1 MSIPKS
7 NKALYYYDEILLSI
21 ILCFSVLC
29 CEKET
34 ECIIIQDKYG
44 GNGAFYFQWDRTTPG
59 NTDMQI
65 GTGSVSEKIYNQ
77 YNVGDIYCIE
87 ELML

>member
-1 MSIPKS
+1 MKF
-7 NKALYYYDEILLSI
+7 YYLLFI

-59 NTDMQI
+59 STDMQI
-65 GTGSVSEKIYNQ
+65 GTGSVSEKIFNQ
-77 YNVGDIYCIE
+77 YNLGDIYCIE

>member
-1 MSIPKS
+1 MKF
-7 NKALYYYDEILLSI
+7 NYLLFINFS
-21 ILCFSVLC
+21 FSVLG

-44 GNGAFYFQWDRTTPG
+44 GNGAFYFQWDRTTQG
-59 NTDMQI
+59 NTEMQI
-65 GTGSVSEKIYNQ
+65 DTGSVSENICNQ
-77 YNVGDIYCIE
+77 YDIGDIYSIE

>member
-1 MSIPKS
+1 MKF
-7 NKALYYYDEILLSI
+7 KYLLLI
-21 ILCFSVLC
+21 IFSFSVTS

-44 GNGAFYFQWDRTTPG
+44 GNGAFYFQWDRTTRG
-59 NTDMQI
+59 NTEMQI
-65 GTGSVSEKIYNQ
+65 GTGSVSENIFNQ
-77 YNVGDIYCIE
+77 YDIGDIYCIE

>member
-1 MSIPKS
+1 MTRFNFFMPIAF
-7 NKALYYYDEILLSI
+7 AL
-21 ILCFSVLC
+21 SVLC

-44 GNGAFYFQWDRTTPG
+44 GNGTFYFQWDRTTRG
-59 NTDMQI
+59 NTEMQI
-65 GTGSVSEKIYNQ
+65 GTGSVSENIFNQ
-77 YNVGDIYCIE
+77 YDIGDIYCIE

>member
-1 MSIPKS
+1 MRFSFLFSIVLVFS
-7 NKALYYYDEILLSI
+7 FLS
-21 ILCFSVLC
+21 

-34 ECIIIQDKYG
+34 ECITIQDKYG
-44 GNGAFYFQWDRTTPG
+44 GNGAFYFQWDRTTRG
-59 NTDMQI
+59 NTNMQI

-77 YNVGDIYCIE
+77 YEIGDVYCIE

>member
-1 MSIPKS
+1 MKF
-7 NKALYYYDEILLSI
+7 NFLLLI
-21 ILCFSVLC
+21 IISFCISG

-59 NTDMQI
+59 DTNMQI
-65 GTGSVSEKIYNQ
+65 GTGSVSEKIFNQ
-77 YNVGDIYCIE
+77 YNIGDIYCIE